1 MGTLAIIGIST
12 ASMPNRLFRGILAS
26 SGTFILSGSTVDLIR
41 LPRKLEATSG
51 TFTLSGTSTTF
62 V

>member
-26 SGTFILSGSTVDLIR
+26 SGTFILTGSTISI
-41 LPRKLEATSG
+41 PKKLEATSG
-51 TFTLSGTSTTF
+51 TFTLSGTSVTLGS
-62 V
+62 